1 MAIKKHALVID
12 RPGGPLGAIASLVRD
27 AGFEIARVSNV
38 RGAVDLVGSSRRLSV
53 VVVNGEL
60 VGAESRWLT
69 SSIKEQQPDL
79 PILWFVQDLSRG
91 APPTKIEAA
100 TADLQELSAL
110 MKDVAREDFYSA
122 TFVGQ
127 LTKDIQ
133 LVLAEFGVPMQAG
146 QPCIKCNLVS
156 LSEVN
161 TFIAFTGDGAAGH
174 LILSASSGDLTRP
187 FRTKFPH
194 IQFPGQ
200 DDLEDYVG
208 EIGNH
213 LGGLLKR
220 VIESSGIAE
229 CRIGLPHFIR
239 GSGGSFRHRA
249 GVPSLALSFGDETGR
264 IAIELCIYRFDRSP
278 VAKTGSEQQIR
289 PGQFNLL

>member
-1 MAIKKHALVID
+1 MAIKKHALVVD

-27 AGFEIARVSNV
+27 DGFEIARVSNV
-38 RGAVDLVGSSRRLSV
+38 RGAVDLVGSARRLSV
-53 VVVNGEL
+53 VVVNGEV
-60 VGAESRWLT
+60 VGAEGRWLI

-79 PILWFVQDLSRG
+79 PILWFAQDLSRG
-91 APPTKIEAA
+91 VPPAKIEAA
-100 TADLQELSAL
+100 TASVQELSGL
-110 MKDVAREDFYSA
+110 MMDVAREDFYSA
-122 TFVGQ
+122 SFVSE

-133 LVLAEFGVPMQAG
+133 FVLAEFGVPTQAG
-146 QPCIKCNLVS
+146 QPCIKSNLVS
-156 LSEVN
+156 LGEVN
-161 TFIAFTGDGAAGH
+161 TFIAFTGEGAAGH

-220 VIESSGIAE
+220 VIELSGVVE

-239 GSGGSFRHRA
+239 GSGASFRHRA

-264 IAIELCIYRFDRSP
+264 LAIELCIYRFDRTL
-278 VAKTGSEQQIR
+278 AATTGSEQQIR